1 MKLKKNIALSESGFI
16 FNPATG
22 DSYSTNPI
30 GLRIL
35 ELMKSGNSS
44 EAIISQLEQ
53 EYAIEKR
60 QLEQD
65 LDDYLALLRQLYLTE
80 DETA

>member
-22 DSYSTNPI
+22 DSYSANPI

-44 EAIISQLEQ
+44 EAIIHHLEKEYLVERNQLE
-53 EYAIEKR
+53 E
-60 QLEQD
+60 D
-65 LDDYLALLRQLYLTE
+65 LDDYMALLRQLYLTE